1 MEVSRW
7 QDGLNLND
15 SLSMC
20 KETTGASE
28 DAIPSHLF
36 GILTDVDGTLTLQGQ
51 LRASTYEALWS
62 LHHSGL
68 KLIPVTGRSA
78 AWGHMMLHHW
88 PIDAVIAE
96 SGGLAMWRE
105 NATGDFLGAD
115 QVSLQSFRLAR
126 YCFSN
131 PAHRERLI
139 GLAEQWMAE
148 HPPLRWASDQ
158 GQRQVD
164 IAIDWNEQV
173 KVPMDVVA
181 RFIEQCRKAGYS
193 ARASNIHINAW
204 AGQFDKASSTLSLL
218 KKLFGHDRQQAQAN
232 WFFVGD
238 APNDESMFANF
249 PHHVAVQGPEHF
261 EGHVEQMPKRYA
273 SAKASAGFEAWA
285 QAIQRAIRS
294 P

>member
-1 MEVSRW
+1 VGC
-7 QDGLNLND
+7 D
-15 SLSMC
+15 
-20 KETTGASE
+20 TTEASE
-28 DAIPSHLF
+28 EVIPSRLY
-36 GILTDVDGTLTLQGQ
+36 GLLTDVDGTLTQHGQ

-96 SGGLAMWRE
+96 SGGLAMWRV
-105 NATGDFLGAD
+105 NPSGDLVTAD
-115 QVSLQSFRLAR
+115 QLDRQAFQFEVQYFGDISARKDLVS
-126 YCFSN
+126 
-131 PAHRERLI
+131 
-139 GLAEQWMAE
+139 LAEQWMP
-148 HPPLRWASDQ
+148 HYPPLCWASDQ
-158 GQRQVD
+158 GQRLVD
-164 IAIDWNEQV
+164 VAIDWNEQV
-173 KVPMDVVA
+173 KAPWDVVT
-181 RFIEQCRKAGYS
+181 RFIDQCQKQGYR
-193 ARASNIHINAW
+193 ARASNVHINAW
-204 AGQFDKASSTLSLL
+204 AGEFDKGSSSLNLL
-218 KKLFGHDRQQAQAN
+218 KKLFDHDRHRAQSS

-261 EGHVEQMPKRYA
+261 QGHVEQMPKRFS